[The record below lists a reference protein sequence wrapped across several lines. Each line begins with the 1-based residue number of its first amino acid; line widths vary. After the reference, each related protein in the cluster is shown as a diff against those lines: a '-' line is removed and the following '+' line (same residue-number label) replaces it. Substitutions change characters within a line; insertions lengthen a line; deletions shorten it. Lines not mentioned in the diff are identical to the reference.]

1 MSQLPA
7 TDNFGQPSHYFLLEF
22 LAAEEA
28 AIRTMPAEEKKIRY
42 YDLGINKI
50 EICYIKMTIQKKN
63 LNVAGVTF
71 H

>member
-1 MSQLPA
+1 
-7 TDNFGQPSHYFLLEF
+7 
-22 LAAEEA
+22 
-28 AIRTMPAEEKKIRY
+28 MPAEEKEIRY